1 MEEFSISEK
10 YRLEV
15 HWEKVIYS
23 QDSIAL
29 LEGCQLSGPVLTEI
43 TEMEQQDS
51 IALDFTSQYIVFV
64 PNYYVARL
72 AWSGVKHT
80 SEMIYLSNA
89 VLRSAKINSVPK
101 LQDKDYIVIDTENHE
116 DEKHM
121 YNLTYASYLI
131 KPTGELYNFGG

>member
-1 MEEFSISEK
+1 M
-10 YRLEV
+10 L
-15 HWEKVIYS
+15 
-23 QDSIAL
+23 
-29 LEGCQLSGPVLTEI
+29 
-43 TEMEQQDS
+43 
-51 IALDFTSQYIVFV
+51 VFV